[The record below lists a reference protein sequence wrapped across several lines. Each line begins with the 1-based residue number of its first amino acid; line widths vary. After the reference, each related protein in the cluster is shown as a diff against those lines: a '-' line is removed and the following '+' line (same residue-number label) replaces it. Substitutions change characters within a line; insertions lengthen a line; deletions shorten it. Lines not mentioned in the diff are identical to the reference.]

1 MTEITKSKDFGNG
14 WVELNIG
21 PQHPS
26 THGVLRLKVKLDG
39 EIIRE
44 VEPVIGYLHRNAEK
58 ICELDYYCD
67 SLIYFDRMDYV
78 GAMNMEVGYLEAAEK
93 LLGIPPPERVQWIRV
108 IMAELSRIAAHLVW
122 AGAFGLDLGMLT
134 PFFYC
139 FIEREKILRIFT
151 ETCGSRQE
159 TNYMSIGGVYQDF
172 NDKIVYDIEEFIEQF
187 PKKLGVIFDAYVK
200 NDIFISRNKGI
211 GILEPEVAIDYGVTG
226 PMLRASGI
234 DYDVR
239 KAEPYLVYDKVN
251 FDIPVSYKKDNLAR
265 FLVRFE
271 EMRQSIKIIQQ
282 AIKKIPDGPYFNP
295 KAKKSLMIRLR
306 GEGETYARTESP
318 KGEFGVYLVGD
329 GGVKPYRVRVRSPS
343 FKNLSILPVLAKD
356 VMIADLVAISGTI
369 DLVFGEVDR

>member
-1 MTEITKSKDFGNG
+1 MEPYISKPDEHG
-14 WVELNIG
+14 WVELNMG

-39 EIIRE
+39 EIVRE
-44 VEPVIGYLHRNAEK
+44 IEPVIGYLHRNAEK

-67 SLIYFDRMDYV
+67 SMIYFDRMDYV

-93 LLGIPPPERVQWIRV
+93 ILGIPPPERVQWIRV
-108 IMAELSRIAAHLVW
+108 IMAELSRVAAHLVW
-122 AGAFGLDLGMLT
+122 AGAYGLDLGMLT

-139 FIEREKILRIFT
+139 FVEREKILRIFT
-151 ETCGSRQE
+151 EACGSRQE

-172 NDKIVYDIEEFIEQF
+172 NDKIIYDIEQFIEQF
-187 PKKLGVIFDAYVK
+187 PKKLDDIFNAYVK
-200 NDIFISRNKGI
+200 NDIFISRTKGI
-211 GILEPEVAIDYGVTG
+211 GILEPEVALDYGVTG
-226 PMLRASGI
+226 PMLRASGV

-239 KAEPYLVYDKVN
+239 KAEPYLVYDKLN

-271 EMRQSIKIIQQ
+271 EMRQSIKIVAQ

-306 GEGETYARTESP
+306 GEGEVYARTESS
-318 KGEFGVYLVGD
+318 KGEFGVYIVGD
-329 GGVKPYRVRVRSPS
+329 GGVKPYRLRVRSPS
-343 FKNLSILPVLAKD
+343 LKNLSVLPVLAKD
-356 VMIADLVAISGTI
+356 TMIADLVAISGTT

>member
-1 MTEITKSKDFGNG
+1 MVVSDIQQNASKE

-26 THGVLRLKVKLDG
+26 THGVLRLRVKLDG
-39 EIIRE
+39 EIVKD
-44 VEPVIGYLHRNAEK
+44 VEPIIGYLHRNAEK
-58 ICELDYYCD
+58 LCEMDYYCD
-67 SLIYFDRMDYV
+67 ALVYFDRMDYV

-93 LLGIPPPERVQWIRV
+93 LLGIPPPERAQWIRV
-108 IMAELSRIAAHLVW
+108 VMAELSRIASHLVW

-151 ETCGSRQE
+151 AVSGSRQQ
-159 TNYMSIGGVYQDF
+159 TNYMSIGGVYQDI
-172 NDKIVYDIEEFIEQF
+172 DDQIIYDIEQFTEEF
-187 PKKLGVIFDAYVK
+187 PKKLEDIFNTFVK
-200 NDIFISRNKGI
+200 NDIFISRNKGV
-211 GILEPEVAIDYGVTG
+211 GILEPDVAIQYGVTG

-234 DYDVR
+234 EYDVR
-239 KAEPYLVYDKVN
+239 KAEPYLVYDKIN

-271 EMRQSIKIIQQ
+271 EMRQSVKIIKQ

-306 GEGETYARTESP
+306 GEGEVYARTESS

-329 GGVKPYRVRVRSPS
+329 GGVKPYRLHVRSPAL
-343 FKNLSILPVLAKD
+343 KNLSVLPVLARD
-356 VMIADLVAISGTI
+356 VMIADLFSISGTI

>member
-1 MTEITKSKDFGNG
+1 MVVIDTGRNTSRD

-39 EIIRE
+39 EIVKD
-44 VEPVIGYLHRNAEK
+44 VEPIIGYLHRNAEK
-58 ICELDYYCD
+58 LCEMDYYCD
-67 SLIYFDRMDYV
+67 ALIYFDRMDYV
-78 GAMNMEVGYLEAAEK
+78 GAMNMELGYLEAAER
-93 LLGIPPPERVQWIRV
+93 LLGIPPPERAQWIRV
-108 IMAELSRIAAHLVW
+108 VMAELSRIASHLVW

-151 ETCGSRQE
+151 AVSGSRQQ
-159 TNYMSIGGVYQDF
+159 TNYMSIGGVYQDI
-172 NDKIVYDIEEFIEQF
+172 DDQIIYDIEQFTEEF
-187 PKKLGVIFDAYVK
+187 PKKLEEIFNTFVK
-200 NDIFISRNKGI
+200 NDIFISRNKGV
-211 GILEPEVAIDYGVTG
+211 GILEPDVAIQYGVTG
-226 PMLRASGI
+226 PMLRASGVE
-234 DYDVR
+234 YDVR
-239 KAEPYLVYDKVN
+239 KAEPYLVYDKIN

-271 EMRQSIKIIQQ
+271 EMRQSVKIVKQ
-282 AIKKIPDGPYFNP
+282 AIKKIPEGPYFNP

-306 GEGETYARTESP
+306 GEGEVYARTESS

-329 GGVKPYRVRVRSPS
+329 GGVKPYRVHVRSPAL
-343 FKNLSILPVLAKD
+343 KNLSVLPVLARD
-356 VMIADLVAISGTI
+356 VMIADLFSISGTI

>member
-1 MTEITKSKDFGNG
+1 MIQEEKKNDSREWT
-14 WVELNIG
+14 ELNMG

-26 THGVLRLKVKLDG
+26 THGVLRLKIKLDG
-39 EIIRE
+39 ETVKE
-44 VEPVIGYLHRNAEK
+44 VEPIIGYLHRNAEK

-78 GAMNMEVGYLEAAEK
+78 AAMNMEVGYLEAAEK
-93 LLGIPPPERVQWIRV
+93 LLGIPPPERANWIRV

-122 AGAFGLDLGMLT
+122 AGAFGLDLGMLS

-139 FIEREKILRIFT
+139 FVQREKILRIFT
-151 ETCGSRQE
+151 EISGSRQE
-159 TNYMSIGGVYQDF
+159 TNYMSIGGVYQDINENIIYMIDEFTKEFPDKLEEIF
-172 NDKIVYDIEEFIEQF
+172 NAF
-187 PKKLGVIFDAYVK
+187 VK
-200 NDIFISRNKGI
+200 NDIFMSRNKGI
-211 GILEPEVAIDYGVTG
+211 GILEPEVAINYGVTG

-234 DYDVR
+234 EYDVR
-239 KAEPYLVYDKVN
+239 KAEPYLVYDQLN

-271 EMRQSIKIIQQ
+271 EMRQSVRIIKQ

-306 GEGETYARTESP
+306 GEGEVYARTESP

-343 FKNLSILPVLAKD
+343 LKNLSVIRHLGKD
-356 VMIADLVAISGTI
+356 VLIADLIAISGTI

>member
-1 MTEITKSKDFGNG
+1 MVVPDTAQDTSKD

-39 EIIRE
+39 EIVKD
-44 VEPVIGYLHRNAEK
+44 VEPIIGYLHRNAEK
-58 ICELDYYCD
+58 LCEMDYYCD
-67 SLIYFDRMDYV
+67 ALVYFDRMDYV
-78 GAMNMEVGYLEAAEK
+78 GAMNMELGYLEAAEK
-93 LLGIPPPERVQWIRV
+93 LLGIPPPERAQWIRV
-108 IMAELSRIAAHLVW
+108 VMAELSRIASHLVW

-139 FIEREKILRIFT
+139 FIEREKVLRIFT
-151 ETCGSRQE
+151 AVSGSRQQ
-159 TNYMSIGGVYQDF
+159 TNYMSIGGVYQDI
-172 NDKIVYDIEEFIEQF
+172 DDQIIYDIEQFTEEF
-187 PKKLGVIFDAYVK
+187 PKKLEEIFNTFVK

-211 GILEPEVAIDYGVTG
+211 GILEPEVAIQYGVTG

-234 DYDVR
+234 EYDVR
-239 KAEPYLVYDKVN
+239 KAEPYLVYDKIN

-271 EMRQSIKIIQQ
+271 EMRQSVKIIKQ

-306 GEGETYARTESP
+306 GEGEVYARTESS

-329 GGVKPYRVRVRSPS
+329 GGVKPYRVHVRSPAL
-343 FKNLSILPVLAKD
+343 KNLSVLPVLAKD
-356 VMIADLVAISGTI
+356 VMIADLFAISGTI

>member
-1 MTEITKSKDFGNG
+1 MNSTQAAPDHSK
-14 WVELNIG
+14 WVELNFG

-26 THGVLRLKVKLDG
+26 THGVLRLRAKLEG
-39 EIIRE
+39 EIVRE
-44 VEPVIGYLHRNAEK
+44 VEPIIGYLHRNAEK

-67 SLIYFDRMDYV
+67 AMIYFDRMDYV

-93 LLGIPPPERVQWIRV
+93 LLGIPPPERAQWIRV
-108 IMAELSRIAAHLVW
+108 IMAELNRIASHLVW

-151 ETCGSRQE
+151 EACGSRQE

-172 NDKIVYDIEEFIEQF
+172 NDKIIYMIEEFVNQF
-187 PKKLGVIFDAYVK
+187 PKKLDDIFNAFVK

-226 PMLRASGI
+226 PMLRASGVE
-234 DYDVR
+234 YDVR
-239 KAEPYLVYDKVN
+239 KAEPYLVYDKLN

-271 EMRQSIKIIQQ
+271 EMRQSAKIVKQ

-306 GEGETYARTESP
+306 GEGEVYARTESS

-343 FKNLSILPVLAKD
+343 FKNLSVLPVLAKD
-356 VMIADLVAISGTI
+356 QMIADMIAISGTI

>member
-151 ETCGSRQE
+151 ETCGTRQE

>member
-1 MTEITKSKDFGNG
+1 MIKTDISKPDEQG
-14 WVELNIG
+14 WVELNMG

-39 EIIRE
+39 EIIKD

-67 SLIYFDRMDYV
+67 SMIYFDRMDYV
-78 GAMNMEVGYLEAAEK
+78 GAMNMEAGYLEAAEK
-93 LLGIPPPERVQWIRV
+93 LLGIPPPERAQWIRV
-108 IMAELSRIAAHLVW
+108 VMSELSRIASHLVW
-122 AGAFGLDLGMLT
+122 AGAFGLDLGMLS

-139 FIEREKILRIFT
+139 FVEREKVLRIFT
-151 ETCGSRQE
+151 EVCGSRQE

-172 NDKIVYDIEEFIEQF
+172 NDKIIHDILEFTEQF
-187 PKKLGVIFDAYVK
+187 PKKLEDVFNAYIK
-200 NDIFISRNKGI
+200 NDIFISRTKGI
-211 GILEPEVAIDYGVTG
+211 GILEPEVALDYGVTG
-226 PMLRASGI
+226 PMLRASGV

-239 KAEPYLVYDKVN
+239 KAEPYLMYDKVN
-251 FDIPVSYKKDNLAR
+251 FDVPVSYKKDNLAR

-271 EMRQSIKIIQQ
+271 EMRQSIKIINQ
-282 AIKKIPDGPYFNP
+282 AVKKIPDGPYFNP

-306 GEGETYARTESP
+306 GEGEVYARTESS

-329 GGVKPYRVRVRSPS
+329 GGVKPYRLRVRSPS
-343 FKNLSILPVLAKD
+343 LKNLSVLPYLAKNM
-356 VMIADLVAISGTI
+356 MIADMVAISGTI

>member
-1 MTEITKSKDFGNG
+1 MMGPRISNPDENG
-14 WVELNIG
+14 WVELNMG

-39 EIIRE
+39 EIVRE

-67 SLIYFDRMDYV
+67 SMIYFDRMDYV

-108 IMAELSRIAAHLVW
+108 VMAELSRVASHLVW

-139 FIEREKILRIFT
+139 FVEREKILRIFV
-151 ETCGSRQE
+151 EACGSRQE

-172 NDKIVYDIEEFIEQF
+172 NDKLIHDILEFTEQF
-187 PKKLGVIFDAYVK
+187 PKKLEDIFNAYVK
-200 NDIFISRNKGI
+200 NDIFISRTKGI
-211 GILEPEVAIDYGVTG
+211 GILEPEVALDYGVTG
-226 PMLRASGI
+226 PMLRASGV

-239 KAEPYLVYDKVN
+239 KAEPYLVYDKIN
-251 FDIPVSYKKDNLAR
+251 FDIPVSHKKDNLAR

-271 EMRQSIKIIQQ
+271 EMRQSIKIINQ
-282 AIKKIPDGPYFNP
+282 AVKKIPDGPYFNP

-306 GEGETYARTESP
+306 GEGEVYARTESS

-343 FKNLSILPVLAKD
+343 LKNLSVLPYLAKD
-356 VMIADLVAISGTI
+356 QMIADMVAISGTT

>member
-1 MTEITKSKDFGNG
+1 MTEITKSKDLGNG

-93 LLGIPPPERVQWIRV
+93 LLGIPPPERVKWIRV

-139 FIEREKILRIFT
+139 FIEREKILRVFT

-187 PKKLGVIFDAYVK
+187 PAKLEVIFNAYVK

-211 GILEPEVAIDYGVTG
+211 GILEPEVAISYGVTG

-271 EMRQSIKIIQQ
+271 EMRQSIKIIGQ

-343 FKNLSILPVLAKD
+343 FKNLSVLPVLAKD
-356 VMIADLVAISGTI
+356 VMIADMVAISGTI

>member
-306 GEGETYARTESP
+306 GEGETYARTEAP
-318 KGEFGVYLVGD
+318 KGEFGVYLIGD

>member
-1 MTEITKSKDFGNG
+1 MQEGALKNRLI
-14 WVELNIG
+14 ELNMG

-26 THGVLRLKVKLDG
+26 THGVLRLKLTLDG
-39 EIIRE
+39 ETVKK

-78 GAMNMEVGYLEAAEK
+78 SAMNMEAGYLEAAEK
-93 LLGIPPPERVQWIRV
+93 LLGIDVPERAKWIRTV
-108 IMAELSRIAAHLVW
+108 MCELSRIAGHLVW

-134 PFFYC
+134 PFFYV
-139 FIEREKILRIFT
+139 FELREKILDLFAEIS
-151 ETCGSRQE
+151 GSRQQ

-172 NDKIVYDIEEFIEQF
+172 NDKIIYEIKEYAKEF
-187 PKKLGVIFDAYVK
+187 PKKLDEIFNLFVK
-200 NDIFISRNKGI
+200 NDIFLSRTKNV
-211 GILEPEVAIDYGVTG
+211 GILEPDVAISYGVTG

-234 DYDVR
+234 PYDVR
-239 KAEPYLVYDKVN
+239 KDEPYLMYDKLN
-251 FDIPVSYKKDNLAR
+251 FDIPISKRKDVYGR

-271 EMRQSIKIIQQ
+271 EMRQSIKIVEQ
-282 AIKKIPDGPYFNP
+282 AIDKIPDGPYFNP

-306 GEGETYARTESP
+306 GEGDVYARTEAP

-329 GGVKPYRVRVRSPS
+329 GGVKPYRVHVRSPA
-343 FKNLSILPVLAKD
+343 FKNLSVLPYLAKD
-356 VMIADLVAISGTI
+356 VLIADLIAISGSI